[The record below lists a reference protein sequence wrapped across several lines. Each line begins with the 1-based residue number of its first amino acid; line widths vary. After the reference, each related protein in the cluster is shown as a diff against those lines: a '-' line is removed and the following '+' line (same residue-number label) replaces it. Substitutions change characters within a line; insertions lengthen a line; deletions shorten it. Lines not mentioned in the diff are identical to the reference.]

1 MPRKPILTVL
11 LVAGAFLGAA
21 CGTTSGFA
29 TDQPTQGKFGRFEAG
44 ELDALPVPGGAA
56 PFGAPSQQNKAV
68 TQSFKVTGLA
78 PGDVLHFYAGALR
91 DQGWVASTSPTGDGD
106 VWRGQWARNDR
117 LLQVTAEPDA
127 DDGPSAPTSQLD
139 LVLSAA

>member
-1 MPRKPILTVL
+1 MPRKPILILL

-21 CGTTSGFA
+21 CGNASGFA
-29 TDQPTQGKFGRFEAG
+29 TDQPTQGKFGRLEAG

-56 PFGAPSQQNKAV
+56 PFGAPSQQNNAV

-78 PGDVLHFYAGALR
+78 PADVLHFYAGALR
-91 DQGWVASTSPTGDGD
+91 DQGWVASTSPTGVGDG
-106 VWRGQWARNDR
+106 WRGQWARNDR

-127 DDGPSAPTSQLD
+127 GDEPGAPISQLD
-139 LVLSAA
+139 LVLNAA

>member
-1 MPRKPILTVL
+1 MLGTPLLTVL

-21 CGTTSGFA
+21 CGNASGFA
-29 TDQPTQGKFGRFEAG
+29 TDQPTQGKFGRLEAG
-44 ELDALPVPGGAA
+44 ELDALPVPGGAE
-56 PFGAPSQQNKAV
+56 PFGAPSQRNRAV

-78 PGDVLHFYAGALR
+78 PADVLNYYTGALR
-91 DQGWVASTSPTGDGD
+91 DQGWVASTSPTAVGD

-139 LVLSAA
+139 LELSAA